1 MWSLKLFFQHKLLND
16 NIKWLFSSSTALYP
30 SLYMYD
36 QQSWNKEFA
45 YGRLE
50 ESFRLTNVVLHEKNR
65 TLPVFPYF
73 RHLYEGKPLEFA
85 YLTKVREHVF
95 TFFNHYLVSFA

>member
-1 MWSLKLFFQHKLLND
+1 
-16 NIKWLFSSSTALYP
+16 
-30 SLYMYD
+30 MYD
-36 QQSWNKEFA
+36 QQSWNKDYA

-65 TLPVFPYF
+65 ALPVFPYF

-85 YLTKVREHVF
+85 YLTKVRELVF
-95 TFFNHYLVSFA
+95 ILLFLIII